1 MASPV
6 RRGEKSSRKKEQREQ
21 SPGAGGSTSVLGS
34 LESGG
39 EGQTGSVI
47 QAGAGQV
54 TQGLAARV
62 GLLVF
67 LLRPRGSYCRVLRE
81 RMPCKAYDL

>member
-39 EGQTGSVI
+39 EGQVM
-47 QAGAGQV
+47 
-54 TQGLAARV
+54 QGLAARV

>member
-39 EGQTGSVI
+39 EGQVM
-47 QAGAGQV
+47 
-54 TQGLAARV
+54 QGLVARV

>member
-21 SPGAGGSTSVLGS
+21 SPGAGGSTSVLRS

-39 EGQTGSVI
+39 E
-47 QAGAGQV
+47 GQV